1 MSSSQGKGEMN
12 RLWVEQ
18 KLWNWRGA
26 RKQEQVDTQLR
37 LSRVLLPGG
46 ASPAL
51 SCPGFHTARCEL
63 LVAPLQARWTVRP
76 GLFTMEKAIHFQW
89 EIQVPSPKRHH
100 RLMPTTLN
108 WPGQFARPTANP
120 VPLPLSLL
128 RPGQEGPLPRI
139 PAAQNHQYKDF
150 LWLVCWL
157 VL

>member
-63 LVAPLQARWTVRP
+63 LVAPEP
-76 GLFTMEKAIHFQW
+76 GQVDSETRAIHHGEGNPFPMGN
-89 EIQVPSPKRHH
+89 PSSVTKEAPPTDAHH
-100 RLMPTTLN
+100 T
-108 WPGQFARPTANP
+108 
-120 VPLPLSLL
+120 
-128 RPGQEGPLPRI
+128 
-139 PAAQNHQYKDF
+139 
-150 LWLVCWL
+150 
-157 VL
+157 